1 MQTTYLI
8 QIMTIMVMFG
18 GGDCGGGGGGHV
30 DAHFT
35 EICPSL
41 KVFFIS
47 KVTLI

>member
-18 GGDCGGGGGGHV
+18 GGDCGGGDGHV
-30 DAHFT
+30 DAHLT

-41 KVFFIS
+41 KVFLIA